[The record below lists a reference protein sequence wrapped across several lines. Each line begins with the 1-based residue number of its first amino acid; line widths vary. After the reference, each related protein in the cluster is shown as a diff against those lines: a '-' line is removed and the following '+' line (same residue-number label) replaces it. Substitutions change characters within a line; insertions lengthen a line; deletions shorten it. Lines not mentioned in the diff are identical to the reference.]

1 MTAKEFIHNLP
12 QQVNKEGIQGMET
25 TFHFQINGEG
35 GGDYTVEVKDGQV
48 IINEGLIGNPK
59 CTVRTTND
67 NFIGVV
73 TGKINPMMALMMGK
87 IKIDNQGELL
97 KYAKVFGLMK

>member
-1 MTAKEFIHNLP
+1 MTAKEFINNLP
-12 QQVNKEGIQGMET
+12 NKVNNDAIQGMET
-25 TFHFQINGEG
+25 TFHFQIKEEG
-35 GGDYTVEVKDGQV
+35 GGDYTVNIKDGQV
-48 IINEGLIGNPK
+48 NVIEGLVGDPK